1 MFIEHL
7 SRERS
12 MTAIRAVIVDAD
24 RPERLVIGEAAAPPG
39 APLIRVHAFSLN
51 RGEVRTGL
59 HEAPSGTQLGWDI
72 AGVIERPAADGS
84 GPPAGTRVA
93 AATLGG
99 WAELA
104 AAPVERM
111 AVIPDGVSFAQAA
124 CLPVAGLTARAAL
137 GRIGKLESARVLVAG
152 ASGGVGTFAVQ
163 LAKAGGAF
171 VVAALRNAGNEGF
184 VRSLGA
190 DEVAIGPDLEG
201 AERHGPFDL
210 VLESAGGSSL
220 ARAMTLLAPGGTCVL
235 LGASGEAGAS
245 IDTSRFRIGGT
256 SLYGLVMGYEFQ
268 REPPAVGLAE
278 LLQQVAAG
286 RLTPSIGVEA
296 PWTRIAEVAADLM
309 ARRFHGKAVL
319 HVDG

>member
-1 MFIEHL
+1 MA
-7 SRERS
+7 
-12 MTAIRAVIVDAD
+12 AIRAVIVDAD
-24 RPERLVIGEAAAPPG
+24 RPERLVIGEAPAPLG

-59 HEAPSGTQLGWDI
+59 SEAATGTRLGWDI

-84 GPPAGTRVA
+84 GPPAGARVVA
-93 AATLGG
+93 ATMGG

-104 AAPVERM
+104 AAPVERL
-111 AVIPDGVSFAQAA
+111 AAIPDDISFAQAA

-137 GRIGKLESARVLVAG
+137 ARITRLDGARVLVGG

-163 LAKAGGAF
+163 LAKGGGAF
-171 VVAALRNAGNEGF
+171 VVAALRNADNEAF
-184 VRSLGA
+184 VRGLGA
-190 DEVAIGPDLEG
+190 DEVAVGPDLEG
-201 AERHGPFDL
+201 AERHGPYDL
-210 VLESAGGSSL
+210 VLESAGGPSL

-235 LGASGEAGAS
+235 LGASGEAGSA

-268 REPPAVGLAE
+268 REPPAVGLAD
-278 LLQQVAAG
+278 LLAKLVAG
-286 RLTPSIGVEA
+286 RLAPVIGVEA

-319 HVDG
+319 HIDG